1 MFVLFVQTNNKSML
15 SLSLSFSVLI
25 YLSHSSGR
33 RKWVLRKETIIDSP
47 FSPKVFF
54 FFYNNF
60 KKNKKKKSLSFH
72 II

>member
-54 FFYNNF
+54 FNNF
-60 KKNKKKKSLSFH
+60 
-72 II
+72 

>member
-54 FFYNNF
+54 YNNF
-60 KKNKKKKSLSFH
+60 
-72 II
+72 